1 MKRLG
6 CAFLCLALSG
16 CGLTPFGS
24 DALDTTT
31 TGSIA
36 PVPATTTATSPVPP
50 SAAPSPVVA
59 SLDPSD
65 WEAIRAVS
73 AERLA
78 TAGAGSEIDWTNP
91 DTGNSGTI
99 APLAAMRPQD
109 GLSCRPFVLTVSDV
123 RGVRRYQA
131 SACRGEGGWQLHDV
145 TADDKALL

>member
-1 MKRLG
+1 LKPLAG
-6 CAFLCLALSG
+6 ACLCLALAG

-36 PVPATTTATSPVPP
+36 PSPGGSPAPQPM
-50 SAAPSPVVA
+50 PSPVVA

-65 WEAIRAVS
+65 WEAIRTVS

-78 TAGAGSEIDWTNP
+78 TAGAGSEIDWSNP

-131 SACRGEGGWQLHDV
+131 SACRGVDGWQLHDV